1 MYHLASIIIKQFII
15 NTRVKFNYGTK
26 YIHALSV
33 NLIALV
39 VCYVQTEVLQHCLR
53 KDYQLTK
60 LISRST
66 IYNIMTFRFYCDY
79 HIMSDAHM
87 QVINFTPVGHTMKL
101 TQH

>member
-39 VCYVQTEVLQHCLR
+39 VCYVQISCMLCADRGTTALLEKGLSTDQ
-53 KDYQLTK
+53 
-60 LISRST
+60 ISRST
-66 IYNIMTFRFYCDY
+66 II
-79 HIMSDAHM
+79 S
-87 QVINFTPVGHTMKL
+87 
-101 TQH
+101 